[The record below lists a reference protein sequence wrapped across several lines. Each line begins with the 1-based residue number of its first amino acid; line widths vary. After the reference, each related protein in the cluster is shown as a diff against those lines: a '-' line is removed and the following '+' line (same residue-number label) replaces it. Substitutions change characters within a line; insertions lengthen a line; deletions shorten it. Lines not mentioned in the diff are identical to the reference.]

1 MLVFCYFCVGGFSA
15 FFIAVLIFFSFLYY
29 WDFSLYLFLCFFLLL
44 DFGFLYDYFW
54 TLYFALL
61 TLILGF
67 LVFFAIEVFLV
78 EWQYLYRRHYPG
90 SLYMNSP
97 FTSLSWT
104 TDPEREVI
112 KKECILYFT
121 LTRRS
126 IVRKIEDGVFT
137 TRRRLILVYIGPV

>member
-1 MLVFCYFCVGGFSA
+1 MLVFCYFCVGGFFA

-78 EWQYLYRRHYPG
+78 E
-90 SLYMNSP
+90 
-97 FTSLSWT
+97 
-104 TDPEREVI
+104 
-112 KKECILYFT
+112 
-121 LTRRS
+121 
-126 IVRKIEDGVFT
+126 
-137 TRRRLILVYIGPV
+137 